1 MVEVTATE
9 QNKEKRI
16 KRIEDSLRDI
26 CNIKRMKIQIIE
38 VPEEEEKEKVS
49 EKIFEEIR
57 VKNFPNLGKKIAPKS
72 RKCTVPYSINLR
84 RNTQRHTLIK
94 LTKIKINGK
103 ILKAAREK

>member
-57 VKNFPNLGKKIAPKS
+57 VKNFPNLGKKIA
-72 RKCTVPYSINLR
+72 
-84 RNTQRHTLIK
+84 TQVQEVHSPIQHK
-94 LTKIKINGK
+94 P
-103 ILKAAREK
+103 